1 MTRKYVLHGTEE
13 RRELKIDYTAE
24 LNREQL
30 EVVRG
35 ADGKSLV
42 LAGAGSGKTRTLI
55 YRVLYLLE
63 SGVPADRVLLVTFT
77 NKAAAEMRNRMERHL
92 GGSLQGLWCGTFHHI
107 GHRILRQ
114 NAAVLGLT
122 SGFGILDEED
132 SRTLLKSCY
141 SVLPFKPTDLRFP
154 QAGVVHGA
162 LSYAANTQKTLRQ
175 VLEERYPY
183 FSHLEDGF
191 WMIAAEYERRKRESN
206 SLDFDDLLLTWVRLL
221 KDHPETGERLS
232 DQFKYCLVDEY
243 QDINPLQNV
252 VMELLSRRHKNLLVV
267 GDDAQS
273 IYSFRGAEVQNIL
286 DFPKRHEAV
295 KIFKL
300 LTNYRSTPE
309 VLALANGSIRN
320 NLRQFVKE
328 LVSVRGSSKLPELI
342 KVRDMRD
349 QSTFIAQRILELV
362 EEGVE
367 LKQIAVLFRA
377 RYQAAELEMELARR
391 QVPYVLRGG
400 VRFFEQAH
408 IKDVLAYL
416 KVLEN
421 PKDAVSWARA
431 LTLYPG
437 IGPGI
442 ADKLHGE
449 YLGNLTAQ
457 GGQARLATEDFGLK
471 ANKRA
476 RAGVESF
483 KSLMKKLSDPKDAA
497 HPDLLIQRILD
508 AGYSKDMLVRFDNAR
523 DRIEDLKELVNFAH
537 TYKSL
542 ESFLSDLALRENFR
556 GESFA
561 GQGQAKVDEDDQLV
575 LSTIHQAKGLE
586 WKVVFV
592 LGLSDGQFPHH
603 QSKNDERAL
612 EEERRLFYVAVTRAQ
627 DELYMIHP
635 MTRYDRE
642 AGLVIARPSPF
653 VEELP
658 SHLYETVEAV
668 EEERPRTDWQ
678 QQERRGSDLHENAAD
693 DDDVISLDDE

>member
-1 MTRKYVLHGTEE
+1 MTRKYVLQGVSAS
-13 RRELKIDYTAE
+13 RELKIHYEAE

-30 EVVRG
+30 DVVRG

-63 SGVPADRVLLVTFT
+63 SGVSPDRILLVTFT
-77 NKAAAEMRNRMERHL
+77 NKAAAEMRHRMERHL

-114 NAAVLGLT
+114 NAAVLGLPN
-122 SGFGILDEED
+122 GFGILDEED

-141 SVLPFKPTDLRFP
+141 ASLPFKPTDLRFP

-191 WMIAAEYERRKRESN
+191 RAIASEYERRKRESN
-206 SLDFDDLLLTWVRLL
+206 SLDFDDLILTWIRLM
-221 KDHPETGERLS
+221 KEHPETGDRLS

-243 QDINPLQNV
+243 QDINPLQNTV
-252 VMELLSRRHKNLLVV
+252 VELLSKRHGNLLVV

-286 DFPKRHEAV
+286 GFPKRHENV
-295 KIFKL
+295 RIFKL

-309 VLALANGSIRN
+309 ILSLANGSIRN

-328 LVSVRGSSKLPELI
+328 LASVRDSSKLPELI
-342 KVRDMRD
+342 KVRDLKD
-349 QSTFIAQRILELV
+349 QSTFIAQKILELT
-362 EEGVE
+362 EEGVGLDE
-367 LKQIAVLFRA
+367 IAVLFRA
-377 RYQAAELEMELARR
+377 RYQAAELEMELSRR
-391 QVPYVLRGG
+391 QIPYVLRGG

-408 IKDVLAYL
+408 IKDVLSYL

-421 PKDAVSWARA
+421 PKDSVSWTRA
-431 LTLYPG
+431 LTMYPG

-442 ADKLHGE
+442 AEKLHEE
-449 YLGNLTAQ
+449 YLANLNAQ
-457 GGQARLATEDFGLK
+457 GEQARLVSDGFGLK

-483 KSLMKKLSDPKDAA
+483 KSLMKKIGDPKDAA
-497 HPDLLIQRILD
+497 HPDLLIQKILD
-508 AGYSKDMLVRFDNAR
+508 AGYSKEVLVRFDNAR
-523 DRIEDLKELVNFAH
+523 DRIEDLRELVNFAH

-542 ESFLSDLALRENFR
+542 SAFLSDLALRENFR
-556 GESFA
+556 GESFGA
-561 GQGQAKVDEDDQLV
+561 EAAAKAEPDDQLV

-586 WKVVFV
+586 WKAVFV
-592 LGLSDGQFPHH
+592 LGLADGQFPHH
-603 QSKNDERAL
+603 QSKAEERAL

-627 DELYMIHP
+627 DELYLIHP

-653 VEELP
+653 IEELP
-658 SHLYETVEAV
+658 SHLYESVEAV
-668 EEERPRTDWQ
+668 EEEKPRWAD
-678 QQERRGSDLHENAAD
+678 ESRSDDGD
-693 DDDVISLDDE
+693 DIISLDD

>member
-1 MTRKYVLHGTEE
+1 MTRKYVLHGVTE
-13 RRELKIDYTAE
+13 RRELKINYEAE

-30 EVVRG
+30 EVVRN
-35 ADGKSLV
+35 ADGSSLV

-63 SGVPADRVLLVTFT
+63 SGVAPDRILLVTFT
-77 NKAAAEMRNRMERHL
+77 NKASAEMRNRMERHL

-114 NAAVLGLT
+114 NAAVLGLS

-132 SRTLLKSCY
+132 ARTLLKSCY
-141 SVLPFKPTDLRFP
+141 TALPFKPTDLRFP
-154 QAGVVHGA
+154 AAGVVHSA
-162 LSYAANTQKTLRQ
+162 LSYAANTQKSLAQ

-191 WMIAAEYERRKRESN
+191 RLLSAEYERRKRESN
-206 SLDFDDLLLTWVRLL
+206 SLDFDDLLLTWIRLL
-221 KDHPETGERLS
+221 RDHPETGDRLS

-243 QDINPLQNV
+243 QDINPLQNT
-252 VMELLSRRHKNLLVV
+252 VMELLSRKHQNLLVV

-286 DFPKRHEAV
+286 GFPKRHDNV
-295 KIFKL
+295 RMFKL

-309 VLALANGSIRN
+309 ILSLANGSIRN

-328 LVSVRGSSKLPELI
+328 LVSVRDSSKLPELI
-342 KVRDMRD
+342 KVRDLRD
-349 QSTFIAQRILELV
+349 QSTFIAQKILELV

-367 LKQIAVLFRA
+367 LSRIAVLFRA
-377 RYQAAELEMELARR
+377 RYQAAELEMELSRR
-391 QVPYVLRGG
+391 QIPYVLRGG

-408 IKDVLAYL
+408 IKDVLSYL

-421 PKDAVSWARA
+421 PKDSISWTRA
-431 LTLYPG
+431 LTLYAG

-442 ADKLHGE
+442 ADKLHAE

-457 GGQARLATEDFGLK
+457 GEQARLVTDDFGVK

-483 KSLMKKLSDPKDAA
+483 KSLMKKLSDPKDEA
-497 HPDLLIQRILD
+497 HPDLLIQKILD
-508 AGYSKDMLVRFDNAR
+508 AGYSKDMLSRFDNAR
-523 DRIEDLKELVNFAH
+523 DRIEDLRELVNFAH

-542 ESFLSDLALRENFR
+542 SSFLADLALRENFR

-561 GQGQAKVDEDDQLV
+561 GQGETRVEEDDQLV

-592 LGLSDGQFPHH
+592 LGLADGQFPHH
-603 QSKNDERAL
+603 QSKNDERAF

-653 VEELP
+653 IEELP
-658 SHLYETVEAV
+658 SHLFESVEAV
-668 EEERPRTDWQ
+668 EEERDTGFQSDPTD
-678 QQERRGSDLHENAAD
+678 DI
-693 DDDVISLDDE
+693 ISLDDD

>member
-1 MTRKYVLHGTEE
+1 MTRKYILQGTSAP
-13 RRELKIDYTAE
+13 RELKINYESE

-35 ADGKSLV
+35 ADGASLV

-63 SGVPADRVLLVTFT
+63 SGVAPDRILLVTFT

-141 SVLPFKPTDLRFP
+141 SALPFKPTDLRFP
-154 QAGVVHGA
+154 AASVVHGA

-191 WMIAAEYERRKRESN
+191 RLLATEYERRKRESN
-206 SLDFDDLLLTWVRLL
+206 SLDFDDLLLTWIRLL
-221 KDHPETGERLS
+221 KEHPETGDRLS
-232 DQFKYCLVDEY
+232 EQFKFCLVDEY
-243 QDINPLQNV
+243 QDINPLQNM
-252 VMELLSRRHKNLLVV
+252 VMELLSRRHGNLLVV

-286 DFPKRHEAV
+286 DFPKRHKDV

-309 VLALANGSIRN
+309 ILSLANGSIRN
-320 NLRQFVKE
+320 NLRQFIKE
-328 LVSVRGSSKLPELI
+328 LVSVRDSAKLPELI
-342 KVRDMRD
+342 KVRDLKD
-349 QSTFIAQRILELV
+349 QSTFVAQRILELI

-367 LKQIAVLFRA
+367 LSRIAVLFRA
-377 RYQAAELEMELARR
+377 RYQAAELEMELSRR
-391 QVPYVLRGG
+391 QIPYVLRGG

-408 IKDVLAYL
+408 IKDVLSYL

-421 PKDAVSWARA
+421 PRDSVSWTRA

-442 ADKLHGE
+442 SEKLHAE
-449 YLGNLTAQ
+449 YLANLQKQ
-457 GGQARLATEDFGLK
+457 GEQARLVSDDFGLK

-483 KSLMKKLSDPKDAA
+483 KSLIKKISDPKDAA
-497 HPDLLIQRILD
+497 HPDLLIQKILD
-508 AGYSKDMLVRFDNAR
+508 AGYAKDVLARFDNAR

-542 ESFLSDLALRENFR
+542 TSFLADLALRENFR
-556 GESFA
+556 GESFGGESA
-561 GQGQAKVDEDDQLV
+561 PRVEDDDQLV

-592 LGLSDGQFPHH
+592 LGLADGQFPHH
-603 QSKNDERAL
+603 QSKSEERAL

-627 DELYMIHP
+627 DELYLIHP

-653 VEELP
+653 IDELP
-658 SHLYETVEAV
+658 SHVYESVEAV
-668 EEERPRTDWQ
+668 EEEKPRW
-678 QQERRGSDLHENAAD
+678 SDEVD
-693 DDDVISLDDE
+693 EDVISLDE